1 MKKILTLLVD
11 KIVHKKDMMKQVI
24 LVRTDLG
31 MGTGK
36 IAAQAAHAS
45 VEAVLASDMK
55 DVRKWMGEGM
65 KKVVLK
71 VKSESELM
79 KHATLARDAGL
90 IVSLIVDAG
99 WTEIKAGTKTSVA
112 IGPAWEKDI
121 DEVTGKLGL
130 L

>member
-1 MKKILTLLVD
+1 MKKILSLLVD
-11 KIVHKKDMMKQVI
+11 KVIHKKDMMKQVI

-55 DVRKWMGEGM
+55 DVRKWMSEGM

-79 KHATLARDAGL
+79 KYATIARDAGL

-112 IGPAWEKDI
+112 LGPALEKDI
-121 DEVTGKLGL
+121 YEVTGKLGL

>member
-65 KKVVLK
+65 KKVLLK
-71 VKSESELM
+71 VKSDSELM
-79 KHATLARDAGL
+79 KHAPLPKEAD
-90 IVSLIVDAG
+90 
-99 WTEIKAGTKTSVA
+99 
-112 IGPAWEKDI
+112 
-121 DEVTGKLGL
+121 
-130 L
+130 

>member
-1 MKKILTLLVD
+1 MKKIISLLVD
-11 KIVHKKDMMKQVI
+11 KVVHKKEMMKQVI

-55 DVRKWMGEGM
+55 DVRKWMDEGM

-79 KHATLARDAGL
+79 KYATIARDAGL

-99 WTEIKAGTKTSVA
+99 WTEIKAGTKTSVG

-121 DEVTGKLGL
+121 DKVTGKLGL

>member
-1 MKKILTLLVD
+1 MKKILSLLVD
-11 KIVHKKDMMKQVI
+11 KVVNKKEMMKQVI
-24 LVRTDLG
+24 LIRTDVG
-31 MGTGK
+31 MGAGK

-55 DVRKWMGEGM
+55 DVRKWTDEGM

-79 KHATLARDAGL
+79 KYATIAKDAGFV
-90 IVSLIVDAG
+90 VSLIVDAG
-99 WTEIKAGTKTSVA
+99 WTVVKAGTKTSVG

-121 DEVTGKLGL
+121 DRITGKLGL